1 MRIGQCKYYVGEH
14 VSVLP
19 RHGFGLF
26 SVFVILFIIFFP
38 TAFIFAASPLVDEV
52 SVGTATIKKTMAKN
66 FILDA
71 NGKKF
76 TVPVKTLRN
85 FVALREQG
93 DTTFLKL
100 KAWHIYD
107 YLNVYV
113 SPNVNDEG
121 ANARFVFQNGV
132 WVFSAP
138 GREGSIVDGVKTSLA
153 IRGALASGKST
164 AKVYMKKYL
173 PPVTSEKEF
182 KKLGIGAV
190 VAEGTTSFRGS
201 PANRVKNI
209 SVGRDKLQGVLI
221 APDAEFS
228 LNKALGSITEETGF
242 VPELVIKENV
252 TKPEYG
258 GGLCQI
264 STTLFRAAVAGGFNV
279 TERHN
284 HAYPVK
290 YYGTPGFDAT
300 IYSPRPDL
308 RFINNTG
315 NWLLLQGV
323 IEGSKL
329 TFKIYGKS
337 DGRKVKID
345 GPHVI
350 EKKPDGS
357 LKTLLREVVTDKNGK
372 EILNKLFP
380 SEYKSPDLFPI
391 IRKENGENGTIQP

>member
-1 MRIGQCKYYVGEH
+1 MNTV
-14 VSVLP
+14 VSKRRVAEKDVVIT
-19 RHGFGLF
+19 RYFGAGLLF
-26 SVFVILFIIFFP
+26 FISFFFFS
-38 TAFIFAASPLVDEV
+38 ASFAFAANPLLDEISVDTV
-52 SVGTATIKKTMAKN
+52 QIKKVMAKN

-71 NGKKF
+71 DGKKF
-76 TVPVKTLRN
+76 TVPVRTLKN
-85 FVALREQG
+85 FVSLKEEG
-93 DTTFLKL
+93 DTTALKL

-107 YLNVYV
+107 YLNIYV
-113 SPNVNDEG
+113 SPTVNDEG
-121 ANARFVFQNGV
+121 ANARFVMKNGV

-138 GREGSIVDGVKTSLA
+138 GREGKIVDGVKTSLA
-153 IRGALASGKST
+153 IRGALATGKNS
-164 AKVYMKKYL
+164 AKVAMKKYL
-173 PPVTSEKEF
+173 PPITNEKEF
-182 KKLGIGAV
+182 KKLGLSAV
-190 VAEGTTSFRGS
+190 IAEGTTSFSGS

-209 SVGRDKLQGVLI
+209 VVGKNKLQGILI

-228 LNKALGSITEETGF
+228 LNKNLGEIDEKSGYF
-242 VPELVIKENV
+242 PELVIKEQV

-264 STTLFRAAVAGGFNV
+264 STTLFRAIVAGGFNV

-315 NWLLLQGV
+315 NWLLLQSSIV
-323 IEGSKL
+323 GSKL
-329 TFKIYGKS
+329 SFQIYGKP

-345 GPHVI
+345 GPHLI
-350 EKKPDGS
+350 EKRSDGS
-357 LKTLLREVVTDKNGK
+357 IKTLLREVVTDKTGK

-380 SEYKSPDLFPI
+380 SEYKSPKLFPVET
-391 IRKENGENGTIQP
+391 KANGESTSSN

>member
-1 MRIGQCKYYVGEH
+1 MQLNNLLRCGGIILTTVCLFCFPFYF
-14 VSVLP
+14 VS
-19 RHGFGLF
+19 
-26 SVFVILFIIFFP
+26 
-38 TAFIFAASPLVDEV
+38 AASPLLDEV
-52 SVGTATIKKTMAKN
+52 TVGTAQIKKQMTKN

-71 NGKKF
+71 DGKKF
-76 TVPVKTLRN
+76 TVPVKILKN
-85 FVALREQG
+85 FVSLVEEG
-93 DTTFLKL
+93 DRTIIKL

-121 ANARFVFQNGV
+121 ANARFVMKNGV

-138 GREGSIVDGVKTSLA
+138 GREGKIVDGIKTSLA
-153 IRGALASGKST
+153 IRSALASGQGV
-164 AKVYMKKYL
+164 AKISMKKYL

-182 KKLGIGAV
+182 KKLGLSTVI
-190 VAEGTTSFRGS
+190 AEGTTNFSGS
-201 PANRVKNI
+201 PANRIKNI
-209 SVGRDKLQGVLI
+209 TVGRDKLQGVLI
-221 APDAEFS
+221 APNAEFS
-228 LNKALGSITEETGF
+228 LIKTLGSITKETGF
-242 VPELVIKENV
+242 FPELVIKENV
-252 TKPEYG
+252 TVPEYG

-264 STTLFRAAVAGGFNV
+264 STTLFRAVVAGGLNV

-323 IEGSKL
+323 ISGSKL
-329 TFKIYGKS
+329 TFQIYGKS
-337 DGRKVKID
+337 DGRNVKID
-345 GPHVI
+345 GPHII

-357 LKTLLREVVTDKNGK
+357 IKTLLREVVADKNGK

-380 SEYKSPDLFPI
+380 SSYKSPDLFPI
-391 IRKENGENGTIQP
+391 TRKENGESGTINP